1 MLMVRDFMFVDRE
14 LTVEELCMV
23 NFLHNVTHSSHG
35 YTTEYINMIKDCLYN
50 KHGYIKYNQN
60 FPCVDGI
67 TKQYGIFKLRKSDWR
82 EATLN
87 EQKAYYYLKVVGCPE
102 KSCGSI
108 LESCDDCIFF
118 GDCIACSSNRDKCM
132 MLCRHKEFKECE

>member
-1 MLMVRDFMFVDRE
+1 MLMVRDFMFEDRE

-67 TKQYGIFKLRKSDWR
+67 TKQYGIFKLYKSDWR
-82 EATLN
+82 EAT
-87 EQKAYYYLKVVGCPE
+87 EDERMAYYYLKTVGCPDDT
-102 KSCGSI
+102 CAFRNDG
-108 LESCDDCIFF
+108 CDDCIFSD
-118 GDCIACSSNRDKCM
+118 DCIALSSHREKCM
-132 MLCRHKEFKECE
+132 MVCKHKEFKERE